1 MRDKVKSIQVEEI
14 EGQKL
19 DSCCVMEAVDRISWS
34 KEMQEVGNKIGVR

>member
-19 DSCCVMEAVDRISWS
+19 DSCVMEAVDRIIWS
-34 KEMQEVGNKIGVR
+34 KEMQEVGNKIGGR